1 LLPKNTAVAKLTGVG
16 FGSRTNFKA
25 RGPTKEQTEFKKNNP
40 SRPERARVEKG
51 DSGGKPDKQPNDD
64 RKVEGDK
71 GQGGWFGAARQ
82 SPKSSIAPAKQSK
95 FWVRF

>member
-1 LLPKNTAVAKLTGVG
+1 MAN
-16 FGSRTNFKA
+16 
-25 RGPTKEQTEFKKNNP
+25 QKNNP

-64 RKVEGDK
+64 RKAEGDK
-71 GQGGWFGAARQ
+71 GQGGWFGAARR

-95 FWVRF
+95 FWVRFWASYGFVPSPLALLLYQSLQFNSRSVSRKV